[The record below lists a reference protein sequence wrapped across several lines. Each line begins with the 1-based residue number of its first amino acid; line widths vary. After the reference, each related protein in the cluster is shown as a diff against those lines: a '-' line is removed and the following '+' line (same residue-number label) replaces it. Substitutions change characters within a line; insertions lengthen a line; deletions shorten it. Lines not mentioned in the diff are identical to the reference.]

1 MEDKETWKLIL
12 AIHQYVLQCKEHIDF
27 IAINHSDNH
36 TEILCNHLRKSCDLI
51 ISFKKPFEQNSITEF
66 YAIKPLV
73 FANIKNNNLPNEV
86 YKTLQ
91 LYLPYA
97 VLPYFAKKE
106 KKCFAISHFA
116 QTLDGR
122 IASTS
127 GSSKWIGNE
136 ENLVHAHKMRAL
148 CDAILIGAG
157 TLYRDNPRLN
167 VRLVE
172 GQNPIKVVL
181 GNLDAQDKQYNAID
195 DSTIVIKRKD
205 TERPSN
211 NCQEILETL
220 YKKGIYSV
228 YIEGGAKTT
237 SAFLKSGAID
247 QIQIHISAKIIG
259 AGIEAFS
266 FKGISDID
274 NSIKFTTTKFVKV
287 GEEIMFIGNLK

>member
-1 MEDKETWKLIL
+1 LEDKETWKVIL
-12 AIHQYVLQCKEHIDF
+12 AIHQYFLRCQENIDF
-27 IAINHSDNH
+27 IAVNYSRGQN
-36 TEILCNHLRKSCDLI
+36 EILCNLLGNHTDFI
-51 ISFKKPFEQNSITEF
+51 ISFKQQSKIQSIAEF
-66 YAIKPLV
+66 YATEPL
-73 FANIKNNNLPNEV
+73 ALTSINSDYLPQDV
-86 YKTLQ
+86 YKVFQ
-91 LYLPYA
+91 LYIPYA
-97 VLPYFAKKE
+97 ILPYFAKKL

-127 GSSKWIGNE
+127 GNSKWIGNK

-157 TLYRDNPRLN
+157 TLYKDNPKLN

-172 GQNPIKVVL
+172 GQDPIKVVL
-181 GNLDAQDKQYNAID
+181 GNVRAKAKQYNAID
-195 DSTIVIKRKD
+195 ESTIVIKRNN
-205 TERPSN
+205 TEESLS
-211 NCQEILETL
+211 NCQEILDSL

-237 SAFLKSGAID
+237 SSFLKAGTIA
-247 QIQIHISAKIIG
+247 QVQIHISAKIIG

-266 FKGISDID
+266 FNGISDID
-274 NSIKFTTTKFVKV
+274 KSIKFTISKFVNI